1 MKRTLLLFL
10 IGWTFLSFGQT
21 EEAFVY
27 FTNKPNA
34 PYFLNN
40 PLEMLSQRALERRQ
54 NQNIPLDITDAPL
67 HLPYINQIE
76 NSVLVLA
83 QSKWL
88 NAVYVRGD
96 YQVILTL
103 NNLSFVENIEF
114 VNKSLNS
121 QGRKSTSIQ
130 KSLGAQKSL
139 EIQENFLYGDS
150 ANQIQLHNGEFLHQQ
165 GFTGSGKIIA
175 VIDTGFEG
183 VNTTAPFQR
192 LFDNNLILGGY
203 NFVLRNDNIYTGG
216 NHGTRVLSVIGG
228 YQEYELIGTAPN
240 AEFYLFVTE
249 DPTSESPLEEALWV
263 EAAEMADSLGVD
275 IINTSLGYDTFDNP
289 AHNHAYEDLDGNT
302 TFISRGLNHAHSKGI
317 LCVTS
322 AGNSGNSDWLY
333 ISAPADAQG
342 SLTVGAVTSEG
353 EYAWFS
359 SIGPTFDQRIKPDV
373 TAQGA
378 ATVFSNQNGNITAGN
393 GTSFS
398 APVISGLAACLWSAY
413 PNLTNVQLK
422 HLIKQSSHLH
432 QNPNNYL
439 GYGIPDFYQA
449 YQTGLLEIKNPDKQ
463 QFVLYPNPALDSIS
477 FYGDFSENMNL
488 KIFDVSGKEI
498 LNCTI
503 TSDEKINIQSLASGI
518 YLYQIT
524 TQNNTQTG
532 KVIKK

>member
-165 GFTGSGKIIA
+165 G
-175 VIDTGFEG
+175 
-183 VNTTAPFQR
+183 
-192 LFDNNLILGGY
+192 
-203 NFVLRNDNIYTGG
+203 
-216 NHGTRVLSVIGG
+216 
-228 YQEYELIGTAPN
+228 
-240 AEFYLFVTE
+240 
-249 DPTSESPLEEALWV
+249 
-263 EAAEMADSLGVD
+263 
-275 IINTSLGYDTFDNP
+275 
-289 AHNHAYEDLDGNT
+289 
-302 TFISRGLNHAHSKGI
+302 
-317 LCVTS
+317 
-322 AGNSGNSDWLY
+322 
-333 ISAPADAQG
+333 
-342 SLTVGAVTSEG
+342 
-353 EYAWFS
+353 
-359 SIGPTFDQRIKPDV
+359 
-373 TAQGA
+373 
-378 ATVFSNQNGNITAGN
+378 
-393 GTSFS
+393 
-398 APVISGLAACLWSAY
+398 
-413 PNLTNVQLK
+413 
-422 HLIKQSSHLH
+422 
-432 QNPNNYL
+432 
-439 GYGIPDFYQA
+439 
-449 YQTGLLEIKNPDKQ
+449 
-463 QFVLYPNPALDSIS
+463 
-477 FYGDFSENMNL
+477 
-488 KIFDVSGKEI
+488 
-498 LNCTI
+498 
-503 TSDEKINIQSLASGI
+503 
-518 YLYQIT
+518 
-524 TQNNTQTG
+524 
-532 KVIKK
+532 